1 MRCGQTIMSYATRH
15 HDIAAEFNHDVLL
28 KILEFPEEAAVCF
41 MNQLTVENSPL
52 TVSMGDYDHL
62 P

>member
-1 MRCGQTIMSYATRH
+1 MVSYATKH
-15 HDIAAEFNHDVLL
+15 HDIAAEYDHDVLL